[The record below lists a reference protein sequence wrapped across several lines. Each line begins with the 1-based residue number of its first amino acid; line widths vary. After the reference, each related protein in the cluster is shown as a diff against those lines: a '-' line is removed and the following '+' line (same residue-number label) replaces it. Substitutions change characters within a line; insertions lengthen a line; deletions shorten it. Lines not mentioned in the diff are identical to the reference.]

1 MNFLESFDWPGMV
14 QKVVV
19 ALIILLVTWLIAK
32 VVKWAAGK
40 LVSKLEFLQREGADG
55 KQIGESFGTIGAL
68 IVWLF
73 GLVAILQVFALAAV
87 LAPVQDLLGAVMG
100 YLPNIIG
107 AAIVFFI
114 GYVIAKIARQLVE
127 AALNTVD
134 MSRMTNR
141 FKRND
146 PAGPPAEGGETNA
159 KIASVVGNLVF
170 AIIIIVV
177 GISALQVLGIAAIS
191 DPATNMLNLILSAI
205 PQIIAAIILLAI
217 GYVIAK
223 FIGTLLEGMLRG
235 VGTDQAIGKLG
246 IVPEGQSASSII
258 TTIVKAAIMIFF
270 GIMAARLLNFAEVTE
285 MLNEILSLAGNV
297 LFGGVIIA
305 AGFLIARMIFQFMGG
320 GTVSKIVRYSVIAL
334 FAAMGLSYM
343 GIADSIINLA
353 FGAIVVGAAIAAALA
368 FGLGGRDAAARTLSK
383 LQAKQQQ
390 PDQTQQPDP
399 TRRPDLG

>member
-1 MNFLESFDWPGMV
+1 MTGFLEGFDWSGIV

-19 ALIILLVTWLIAK
+19 ALIILLLTWLIAK
-32 VVKWAAGK
+32 FVKWAVGK
-40 LVSKLEFLQREGADG
+40 LVSKLKFLQREGADG
-55 KQIGESFGTIGAL
+55 KQIGESFGTIASL

-73 GLVAILQVFALAAV
+73 GLLAILQVFALAQV
-87 LAPVQDLLGAVMG
+87 LAPVQDLLTTIMG

-107 AAIVFFI
+107 AGIVFFI

-127 AALNTVD
+127 AALGAVD
-134 MSRMTNR
+134 MSKITSR

-146 PAGPPAEGGETNA
+146 PAEVSGEPGAENA

-177 GISALQVLGIAAIS
+177 AISALQVLGIAAIS
-191 DPATNMLNLILSAI
+191 DPATAMLNLILNAI

-223 FIGTLLEGMLRG
+223 FVGTILEGTLRG
-235 VGTDQAIGKLG
+235 VGTDQTVGKLG
-246 IVPEGQSASSII
+246 ILPEGRSASSII
-258 TTIVKAAIMIFF
+258 TTVVKVAIMVFF
-270 GIMAARLLNFAEVTE
+270 GIMAARLLNFAEVTSI
-285 MLNEILSLAGNV
+285 LNEILVLAGNV

-305 AGFLIARMIFQFMGG
+305 AGFLIARVLFRFMGT

-353 FGAIVVGAAIAAALA
+353 FGAIVVGAAVAAALA
-368 FGLGGRDAAARTLSK
+368 FGLGGRDAAARELARM
-383 LQAKQQQ
+383 QAKKDM
-390 PDQTQQPDP
+390 PGSSN
-399 TRRPDLG
+399 RP

>member
-1 MNFLESFDWPGMV
+1 MDFLESFDWSGIV
-14 QKVVV
+14 QKIVV
-19 ALIILLVTWLIAK
+19 ALIILLVTWIIAK

-40 LVSKLEFLQREGADG
+40 LVGKVEFLQREGADG
-55 KQIGESFGTIGAL
+55 KQIGESFGTILSL

-73 GLVAILQVFALAAV
+73 GLVAILQVFALAEV
-87 LAPVQDLLGAVMG
+87 LAPVQDLLGTVMG

-107 AAIVFFI
+107 AGVVFFI

-127 AALNTVD
+127 AALNTMD
-134 MSRMTNR
+134 LTKITSR

-146 PAGPPAEGGETNA
+146 PAEAPAEPGADNA
-159 KIASVVGNLVF
+159 KLSSIVGNLVF

-177 GISALQVLGIAAIS
+177 GISALQVLGIAAIA
-191 DPATNMLNLILSAI
+191 DPATSMLNLILSAI
-205 PQIIAAIILLAI
+205 PLIIAAIILLAI

-223 FIGTLLEGMLRG
+223 FIGALLESTLRG
-235 VGTDQAIGKLG
+235 VGTDQAVGKLG
-246 IVPEGQSASSII
+246 IIPEGKSASSII
-258 TTIVKAAIMIFF
+258 TTIVKAAIMVFF
-270 GIMAARLLNFAEVTE
+270 GIMAARLLNFGQVTE
-285 MLNEILSLAGNV
+285 ILNEILALAGNV

-305 AGFLIARMIFQFMGG
+305 AGFLIARIIFRFMGG

-383 LQAKQQQ
+383 IEAKQQR
-390 PDQTQQPDP
+390 PDP
-399 TRRPDLG
+399 LQKPDLG

>member
-1 MNFLESFDWPGMV
+1 MTGFLEGFDWSGIV

-19 ALIILLVTWLIAK
+19 ALIILLLTWLIAK
-32 VVKWAAGK
+32 FVKWAVGK
-40 LVSKLEFLQREGADG
+40 LVSKLKFLQREGADG
-55 KQIGESFGTIGAL
+55 KQIGESFGTIASL

-73 GLVAILQVFALAAV
+73 GLLAILQVFALAQV
-87 LAPVQDLLGAVMG
+87 LAPVQDLLATIMG

-107 AAIVFFI
+107 AGIVFFI

-127 AALNTVD
+127 AALGAVD
-134 MSRMTNR
+134 MSKITSR

-146 PAGPPAEGGETNA
+146 PAEVSGEPGAENA

-177 GISALQVLGIAAIS
+177 AISALQVLGIAAIS
-191 DPATNMLNLILSAI
+191 DPATAMLNLILNAI

-223 FIGTLLEGMLRG
+223 FVGTILEGTLRG
-235 VGTDQAIGKLG
+235 VGTDQTVGKLG
-246 IVPEGQSASSII
+246 ILPEGRSASSII
-258 TTIVKAAIMIFF
+258 TTVVKVAIMVFF
-270 GIMAARLLNFAEVTE
+270 GIMAARLLNFAEVTSI
-285 MLNEILSLAGNV
+285 LNEILVLAGNV

-305 AGFLIARMIFQFMGG
+305 AGFLIARVLFRFMGT

-353 FGAIVVGAAIAAALA
+353 FGAIVVGAAVAAALA
-368 FGLGGRDAAARTLSK
+368 FGLGGRDAAARELARM
-383 LQAKQQQ
+383 QAKKDM
-390 PDQTQQPDP
+390 PGSSN
-399 TRRPDLG
+399 RP

>member
-1 MNFLESFDWPGMV
+1 MNFLESFDWPGMI

-40 LVSKLEFLQREGADG
+40 LVGKLKFLQREGADG
-55 KQIGESFGTIGAL
+55 KQIGESFGTIAAL

-73 GLVAILQVFALAAV
+73 GLVAILQVFALAEV
-87 LAPVQDLLGAVMG
+87 LAPVQDLLGTVMG

-107 AAIVFFI
+107 AGIVFFI
-114 GYVIAKIARQLVE
+114 GYVIAKIARQLIE
-127 AALNTVD
+127 AALNAVD
-134 MSRMTNR
+134 LSAITKR
-141 FKRND
+141 FKSKDSTDD
-146 PAGPPAEGGETNA
+146 PAERGQANA
-159 KIASVVGNLVF
+159 RIASVVGNLVF

-177 GISALQVLGIAAIS
+177 GISALQVLGIAAIAQ
-191 DPATNMLNLILSAI
+191 PATHMLNLILNAI

-223 FIGTLLEGMLRG
+223 FIGTLLEGTLRG
-235 VGTDQAIGKLG
+235 VGTDQAVGKLG

-258 TTIVKAAIMIFF
+258 TTIVKAAIMVFF
-270 GIMAARLLNFAEVTE
+270 GIMAARLLQFAEVTQI
-285 MLNEILSLAGNV
+285 LNEILVLAGNV

-305 AGFLIARMIFQFMGG
+305 AGFLIARIIFKFMGA

-368 FGLGGRDAAARTLSK
+368 FGLGGRDAAARQLAK
-383 LQAKQQQ
+383 MQAKQQVN
-390 PDQTQQPDP
+390 PDQNPD
-399 TRRPDLG
+399 RG